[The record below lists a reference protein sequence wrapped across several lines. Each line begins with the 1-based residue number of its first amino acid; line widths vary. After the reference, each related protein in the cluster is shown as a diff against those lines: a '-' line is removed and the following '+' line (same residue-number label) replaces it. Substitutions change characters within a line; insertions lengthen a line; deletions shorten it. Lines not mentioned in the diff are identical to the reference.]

1 MSSPADALKEE
12 NALVRR
18 ARWGDHDA
26 FARLYQAHAK
36 AIHALA
42 YRLTGNAAAAEDIT
56 QDTFLKMLGFLPGLR
71 ADTPLRPW
79 LKRVAANAAID
90 RLRRDQRFTVEVD
103 ESSWSDAAAA
113 EPSENSEIMGL
124 LQRLPPLARTL
135 VWLHEMEGWSHP
147 ELAERFGRSQS
158 WSKSIV
164 SRALARLREEIET
177 GVGND

>member
-1 MSSPADALKEE
+1 MQAAPEINPEEAALLRK
-12 NALVRR
+12 

-56 QDTFLKMLGFLPGLR
+56 QDTFLKMLGFLSGLR
-71 ADTPLRPW
+71 SDAPLRPW

-90 RLRRDQRFTVEVD
+90 RLRREQRFVSAAD
-103 ESSWSDAAAA
+103 DDAWPDTWPDQSQNL
-113 EPSENSEIMGL
+113 EMMGM

-147 ELAERFGRSQS
+147 ELAQRFGHSPS

-164 SRALARLREEIET
+164 SRALAKLRDEIGT
-177 GVGND
+177 GVGP